1 MQQPFKRNAIVL
13 HKILNETPRAFE
25 DIELERFKTIL
36 NHKLPCLSAPLAFE
50 YNKPSLITTFDDGN
64 NSDIEIVLPLLLESK
79 ASASFF
85 IVPSFVGSHG
95 FMSWDDIIKLAKSGM
110 DIGSHSLSH
119 IDFRKI
125 DYNRTYL
132 ELNDSKKIIEDKIGK
147 PVISFSFP
155 YGFSSKNAHK
165 IAKEIGYRYVFDSKH
180 GVINECNSSEKIL
193 PRNSINR
200 SMSNKRI
207 NKVLDGGL
215 VIINLWYLEDFI
227 KDLLKLIL
235 PQRIYFLLRSIIS
248 KGL

>member
-1 MQQPFKRNAIVL
+1 MEPPFKRNAIVL
-13 HKILNETPRAFE
+13 HKILKETPRAFE

-36 NHKLPCLSAPLAFE
+36 NHRLPCLSVPLAFK
-50 YNKPSLITTFDDGN
+50 YNKPSLIATFDDGH
-64 NSDIEIVLPLLLESK
+64 NSDIEIVLPLLLERK

-95 FMSWDDIIKLAKSGM
+95 FMRWNDIIKLAESGM
-110 DIGSHSLSH
+110 DIGSHSFSH
-119 IDFRKI
+119 LDFRKV
-125 DYNRTYL
+125 DNNRIYL

-165 IAKEIGYRYVFDSKH
+165 IAKEIGYRYVFGSQH
-180 GVINECNSSEKIL
+180 GVINGSNFSEKIL

-207 NKVLDGGL
+207 NKVLDGRL
-215 VIINLWYLEDFI
+215 VTLYLWQLEDFI

-235 PQRIYFLLRSIIS
+235 PQKIYFLLRSIIS